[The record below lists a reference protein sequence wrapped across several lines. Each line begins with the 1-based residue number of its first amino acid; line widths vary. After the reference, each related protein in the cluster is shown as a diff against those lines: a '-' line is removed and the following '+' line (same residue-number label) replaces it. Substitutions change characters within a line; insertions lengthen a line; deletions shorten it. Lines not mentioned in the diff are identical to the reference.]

1 MIVLVKFHVFDL
13 PPGFKD
19 AELEIPD
26 SATVNDVL
34 DSCLILFDERGVS
47 MAESE
52 LRTAIIMINGRW
64 ADLSDTVSYGDTV
77 TIIRPMDGG

>member
-19 AELEIPD
+19 AELEVPD
-26 SATVNDVL
+26 AATVNDVL
-34 DSCLILFDERGVS
+34 DSCLILFGERGVY
-47 MAESE
+47 MVESE
-52 LRTAIIMINGRW
+52 LRTAIVMLNGRW
-64 ADLSDTVSYGDTV
+64 SDPNDPVSAGDVV